1 VAGQSAGALLTGVE
15 QLPEGKAFSVQNV
28 EAGGIT
34 MIVVQVRGGLSERR
48 ADELLDQ
55 VDRLIPVKRR

>member
-1 VAGQSAGALLTGVE
+1 
-15 QLPEGKAFSVQNV
+15 
-28 EAGGIT
+28 